1 MKRRP
6 LIAIAATLLAATGI
20 AAAQDFP
27 KKQITIVVGFEA
39 GGAADHAARV
49 VAKKLTENLGTTV
62 VVDNKPGAGG
72 NIAHEQV
79 ARAAADGSVILLGSV
94 GPLSIAPH
102 LSKLRYDPEK
112 DLAPLTMGM
121 NFPNVLVVPPTLGV
135 KTFAE
140 FMALA
145 RKNPGKLNYGSTGV
159 GSASHLAGELF
170 NAMGGVE
177 IVHIP
182 FKGGAPA
189 MNELLAGRISAY
201 FATMSTAGPH
211 IASGKLI
218 PLATTG
224 LQRAPFL
231 PDLPTVSE
239 AGLKGFSGHQ
249 LVCLRRTGQDARA
262 DARSLER
269 GTGQGAEG
277 ARGGRR
283 VDARR
288 LAAGARH
295 PRRTRAHHR
304 RRVQDV
310 GQGDRRS
317 QDHRGVTGECVRACA
332 GRRAAPEPRRR

>member
-1 MKRRP
+1 MVDMNRRH
-6 LIAIAATLLAATGI
+6 LLATAAALLAAAGRATAQGI
-20 AAAQDFP
+20 P
-27 KKQITIVVGFEA
+27 KRPLTIVVGFEA

-49 VAKKLTENLGTTV
+49 VAKKLAENLGTTV

-72 NIAHEQV
+72 NIAHELV
-79 ARAAADGSVILLGSV
+79 ARAAADGSIILLGSV

-102 LSKLRYDPEK
+102 LTKLRYDPEK

-145 RKNPGKLNYGSTGV
+145 KKNPGKLNYGTTGV

-170 NAMGGVE
+170 NAIGGVD

-211 IASGKLI
+211 IAAGRLI

-224 LQRAPFL
+224 AQRAPFL

-239 AGLKGFSGHQ
+239 AGLKGFSATNWYAFVAPGKTPVPT
-249 LVCLRRTGQDARA
+249 LVSWNEELVKALKAPEVA
-262 DARSLER
+262 DEL
-269 GTGQGAEG
+269 
-277 ARGGRR
+277 
-283 VDARR
+283 
-288 LAAGARH
+288 
-295 PRRTRAHHR
+295 TRAGLLPAPGTR
-304 RRVQDV
+304 DELARTIAEESKTW
-310 GQGDRRS
+310 GQVIADRKI
-317 QDHRGVTGECVRACA
+317 TAE
-332 GRRAAPEPRRR
+332 